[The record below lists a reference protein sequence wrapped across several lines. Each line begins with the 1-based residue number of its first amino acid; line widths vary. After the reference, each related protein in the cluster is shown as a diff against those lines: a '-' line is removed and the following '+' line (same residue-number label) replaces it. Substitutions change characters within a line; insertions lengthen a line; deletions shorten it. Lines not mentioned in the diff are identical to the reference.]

1 MRGDAAGEVAGRR
14 AAEYLETELHG
25 PRGRH
30 RDDAVL
36 VGERRMVDR
45 VVLDVQLGDA
55 ELARQT
61 RARTSGVKPE
71 LKPVFGSST
80 GSSSR

>member
-1 MRGDAAGEVAGRR
+1 
-14 AAEYLETELHG
+14 
-25 PRGRH
+25 
-30 RDDAVL
+30 
-36 VGERRMVDR
+36 MVDR

-55 ELARQT
+55 QLVAPAAS
-61 RARTSGVKPE
+61 ARTSGVKPE